1 MSNIVD
7 THQHSGRCRVFDA
20 EVDPAAIVPVL
31 DANGVSTALV
41 MPFPGAP
48 NAAAEHEQI
57 AMLAAEYPG
66 RIRGIVNMNPHLD
79 GYEDEAARCVVEFG
93 FVALK
98 LHTVGHAVDPMNR
111 DGQRVFAAARE
122 LEVPVIV
129 HTGGVGEPFASPA
142 HLLSA
147 ARDYPDL
154 PIVLAHAGMSVATR
168 QAGMVAEHCPNVYL
182 EPSWCSVLDTRWLL
196 DLVGP
201 SRVMF
206 GSDALEN
213 VPLELAKFRSL
224 SLGEQELAACLG
236 DTATAVYKL

>member
-1 MSNIVD
+1 MSDIVD

-48 NAAAEHEQI
+48 DAAAEHERI
-57 AMLAAEYPG
+57 SMLTAEHPG

-111 DGQRVFAAARE
+111 DGLRVFAAARE

-142 HLLSA
+142 HLLPV
-147 ARDYPDL
+147 ARDFPDV

-168 QAGMVAEHCPNVYL
+168 QAGLVAQLCPNIYV

-196 DLVGP
+196 DLLGAP
-201 SRVMF
+201 RVMF
-206 GSDALEN
+206 GSDALDN
-213 VPLELAKFRSL
+213 VALEIAKFRALGL
-224 SLGEQELAACLG
+224 SDEDLAACLG
-236 DTATAVYKL
+236 DTATELYKL

>member
-1 MSNIVD
+1 MADIVD

-20 EVDPAAIVPVL
+20 DVDPAAILPVL

-48 NAAAEHEQI
+48 DAASEHERI
-57 AMLAAEYPG
+57 AMLAAEHPG

-98 LHTVGHAVDPMNR
+98 LHTVGHAVDPLNR

-142 HLLSA
+142 HLLPV
-147 ARDYPDL
+147 ARDFPEL

-168 QAGMVAEHCPNVYL
+168 QAGLVAQQCPNIYL
-182 EPSWCSVLDTRWLL
+182 EPSWCSILDTRWLV
-196 DLVGP
+196 DLLGP
-201 SRVMF
+201 SRLMF

-213 VPLELAKFRSL
+213 VGLEIAKFRALELAEEDL
-224 SLGEQELAACLG
+224 SACLG
-236 DTATAVYKL
+236 ETATSLYKL